1 VRRALL
7 LAAILAAAL
16 AAPAA
21 EARDPGRW
29 LLTGWSSV
37 PLKYWQ
43 GVTGDRSGR
52 LFFDGPFE
60 GLYGATR
67 SLRETTSLPQAIPL
81 EVRAAEGYNHIGD
94 IGWDAAE
101 RGRLLL
107 PLECYDPIRAVNT
120 CATGSIGVADPAT
133 LAWRYYV
140 KLDPA
145 EIPKAMWVEPDPAG
159 RLLWTSSGDDL
170 LAYRARDV
178 TLAQAPPAPPIRS
191 VRRLRRAVPP
201 SGITGAAF
209 QRGRLFLAGQGAGFQ
224 IWSVHPE
231 DGRRRL
237 EVDLGDRISGE
248 AEGLH
253 VTRLLGGELHFLIAG
268 LPMGGRPLTF
278 GPESALLH
286 FARDPGR
293 PGLRVAVRAR
303 AAVAGRTR
311 MSVRVLRRGR
321 PVRGAVVRFAGRRA
335 RTDRGGRATVT
346 ASFERD
352 GEFAVLVTKGRLR
365 GLSRRVTVRGG

>member
-1 VRRALL
+1 MRRALALAVL
-7 LAAILAAAL
+7 LLAL
-16 AAPAA
+16 AAPVA

-37 PLKYWQ
+37 PAKYWQ

-67 SLRETTSLPQAIPL
+67 ALRETAALPQAIPL
-81 EVRAAEGYNHIGD
+81 DVRAAEGYNHIGD

-101 RGRLLL
+101 RGRVLL
-107 PLECYDPIRAVNT
+107 PLECYDPIARVNT

-159 RLLWTSSGDDL
+159 RLLWTSSGSDL

-178 TLAQAPPAPPIRS
+178 HPGNAPPAPPIRS
-191 VRRLRRAVPP
+191 ARRLRRAVPP
-201 SGITGAAF
+201 SGTTGAAF
-209 QRGRLFLAGQGAGFQ
+209 HRGRLFLAGQGAGFQ
-224 IWSVHPE
+224 IWSVDPRS
-231 DGRRRL
+231 GRRRL
-237 EVDLGDRISGE
+237 EVDLGTRISGE

-253 VTRLLGGELHFLIAG
+253 VTRLLGGELHFLIAA

-293 PGLRVAVRAR
+293 PGLRLAVRAR

-321 PVRGAVVRFAGRRA
+321 AVRGAVMRFAGRRA
-335 RTDRGGRATVT
+335 RTDAGGRATIVRRF
-346 ASFERD
+346 ARD
-352 GEFAVLVTKGRLR
+352 GEFAVLATKGRLR
-365 GLSRRVTVRGG
+365 GLSRRVTVRGD